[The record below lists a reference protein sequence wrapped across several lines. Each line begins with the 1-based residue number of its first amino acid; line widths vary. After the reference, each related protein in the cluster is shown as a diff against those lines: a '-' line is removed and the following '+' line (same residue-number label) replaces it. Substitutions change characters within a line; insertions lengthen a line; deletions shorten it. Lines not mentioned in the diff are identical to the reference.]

1 MNPFFRRG
9 LNLAAQYA
17 NGILKD
23 PKVQGQIIEKV
34 SNNTVVK
41 AVSKKAAD
49 IAVEY
54 TPPKH
59 ATGKFKDPMY
69 YAGYKVGE
77 DVKKLSNKTGII
89 AGNIAEKSLHQAAR
103 TSTSIRKSIK
113 DELDR
118 RKR

>member
-1 MNPFFRRG
+1 MNPFFRKG
-9 LNLAAQYA
+9 LNVTAKYA

-23 PKVQGQIIEKV
+23 PKVQGQIIDKV

-41 AVSKKAAD
+41 AVTKKAAD

-59 ATGKFKDPMY
+59 ATGKFKDPVY

-77 DVKKLSNKTGII
+77 DVKKLSNKTGSI
-89 AGNIAEKSLHQAAR
+89 AAKSLYQAAR